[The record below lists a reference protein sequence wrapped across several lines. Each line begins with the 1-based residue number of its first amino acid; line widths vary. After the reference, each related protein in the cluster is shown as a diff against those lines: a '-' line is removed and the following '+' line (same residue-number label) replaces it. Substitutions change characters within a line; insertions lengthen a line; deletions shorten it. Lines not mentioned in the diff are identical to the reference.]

1 MVRMDIGFLR
11 RRYLTIWKIKELY
24 YIVACWF
31 NNRFKYSL
39 THEHVWVEVLNGLE
53 ISETMYQANGRDKP
67 RRIVMVRQEIEKR
80 PQAVGKPVRQMELFE
95 NENNFGKYRY
105 NCYVT
110 NLRLPTKIVYDSFH
124 GRADSENIIK
134 ELKYDFSI
142 NDFVTDN
149 FWATEACG
157 NFIVMAYNFM
167 SLFRY
172 VLVNSDKK
180 AVSQN
185 YPLRVDFD
193 TGLLGQDKNKH
204 ILDIVRSLKNKAVFP
219 FYLGGDKE
227 FLTDI

>member
-1 MVRMDIGFLR
+1 MED
-11 RRYLTIWKIKELY
+11 KELY
-24 YIVACWF
+24 YIVACRF
-31 NNRFKYSL
+31 NNRIKYSL

-157 NFIVMAYNFM
+157 DFIVMAYNFM

-180 AVSQN
+180 Q
-185 YPLRVDFD
+185 F
-193 TGLLGQDKNKH
+193 
-204 ILDIVRSLKNKAVFP
+204 LKTIRYELISTPAYWGKT
-219 FYLGGDKE
+219 KTSI
-227 FLTDI
+227 FLI

>member
-1 MVRMDIGFLR
+1 MED
-11 RRYLTIWKIKELY
+11 KELY
-24 YIVACWF
+24 YIVACRF
-31 NNRFKYSL
+31 NNRIKYSL

-124 GRADSENIIK
+124 GRVDSENIIK

-180 AVSQN
+180 QFLKTIRYELISNRLIGARQKQAYSWYSQ
-185 YPLRVDFD
+185 V
-193 TGLLGQDKNKH
+193 
-204 ILDIVRSLKNKAVFP
+204 VKNKAVFP

-227 FLTDI
+227 FLTDIWHWEILMTDLG

>member
-1 MVRMDIGFLR
+1 MED
-11 RRYLTIWKIKELY
+11 KELY

-110 NLRLPTKIVYDSFH
+110 NLRLPTKIVYDSLH

-180 AVSQN
+180 Q
-185 YPLRVDFD
+185 F
-193 TGLLGQDKNKH
+193 
-204 ILDIVRSLKNKAVFP
+204 LKTIRYELISTPAYWGKT
-219 FYLGGDKE
+219 KTSI
-227 FLTDI
+227 FLI